1 MSLFSSMLQPMLE
14 RELKSLEPEI
24 AAFLLN
30 LLKNMSNEVL
40 AWAEEKLH
48 ADLNNDGVIG
58 ELKNEA

>member
-1 MSLFSSMLQPMLE
+1 MSLFSSMLQPILE

-24 AAFLLN
+24 ADFLLN

>member
-1 MSLFSSMLQPMLE
+1 MLQPILE

-58 ELKNEA
+58 EPKNEA

>member
-1 MSLFSSMLQPMLE
+1 MSLFSSMLQPILE

-24 AAFLLN
+24 ADFLLN

-58 ELKNEA
+58 EPKNEA

>member
-1 MSLFSSMLQPMLE
+1 MSLFSSMLQPILE

-58 ELKNEA
+58 EPKNEA